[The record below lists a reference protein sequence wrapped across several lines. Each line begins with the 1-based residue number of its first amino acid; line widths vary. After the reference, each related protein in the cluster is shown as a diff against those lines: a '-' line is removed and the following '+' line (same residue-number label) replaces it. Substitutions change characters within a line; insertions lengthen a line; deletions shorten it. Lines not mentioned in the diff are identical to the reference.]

1 MNFFEIMYKLVVLL
15 CVRDQDKRINAKL
28 RRYKYYKNVRRP
40 FEKHPATCFAEKSA
54 PPKKRPLHFCDV
66 LTQSA
71 FRFLGMHRFALAD
84 VRLAK
89 IEKHT
94 TYKSKVFVIDKH
106 CFW

>member
-1 MNFFEIMYKLVVLL
+1 MKFCTNLLCCFACVVKTNALLQNCAVTNITKMSDVLL
-15 CVRDQDKRINAKL
+15 
-28 RRYKYYKNVRRP
+28 
-40 FEKHPATCFAEKSA
+40 KSTLQLVLPKKSVP

-94 TYKSKVFVIDKH
+94 TYKSNVNVKSK
-106 CFW
+106 CEKS

>member
-1 MNFFEIMYKLVVLL
+1 MLL
-15 CVRDQDKRINAKL
+15 CVRGQDKRFNAKL
-28 RRYKYYKNVRRP
+28 RRCKYYKNARRP
-40 FEKHPATCFAEKSA
+40 FEKYPATCFAEKIRPP

-71 FRFLGMHRFALAD
+71 FRFLGVHRFALAD

>member
-1 MNFFEIMYKLVVLL
+1 MVKTNALLQNCAVTNITKMSDVLL
-15 CVRDQDKRINAKL
+15 
-28 RRYKYYKNVRRP
+28 
-40 FEKHPATCFAEKSA
+40 KSTLQLVLPKIPS
-54 PPKKRPLHFCDV
+54 PPKKKRPLHFCDV

-94 TYKSKVFVIDKH
+94 TYKSNVNVKSK
-106 CFW
+106 CEKS